1 MEDLLAAGYVYVL
14 VNSSMP
20 GLLKVGKTTRSVAER
35 CAELTSA
42 TGVPTPFV
50 VAFEQLFEDC
60 DSAEQAIHAE
70 LARKGLRHADNRE
83 FFRGSPN
90 DVVRLILATPGVS
103 SAHLGEGVRAGE
115 AWSGLFSEAEAREE
129 GSTNLFGDN
138 TEAKRLYVAA
148 AQLGAP
154 LGYQSAGRIAA
165 GKNPPENRE
174 SVALYKKG
182 AEQGDYGCYWRLAV
196 LLEKRGERWEAQT
209 AWDKYFEC
217 RSQRLDD
224 RFEGKVGFEH
234 LCACYIRS
242 CLSLEQEPNLPENVR
257 GDTKIRLDIYEEAIS
272 LAVGPALDENAN
284 DVDRDWLKV
293 LRWIESQ
300 LLLADDPRVLR
311 NTVPQV
317 ADQRIGILQWIRT
330 LLG

>member
-1 MEDLLAAGYVYVL
+1 
-14 VNSSMP
+14 MP
-20 GLLKVGKTTRSVAER
+20 GLLKVGKTTRAVAER

-50 VAFEQLFEDC
+50 VAFEQHFEDC
-60 DSAEQAIHAE
+60 DSAERAIHAE
-70 LARKGLRHADNRE
+70 LARKGLRHAENRE
-83 FFRGSPN
+83 FFQGSPN
-90 DVVRLILATPGVS
+90 DVVRLILATPGIS
-103 SAHLGEGVRAGE
+103 SAYICEEGRTGE
-115 AWSGLFSEAEAREE
+115 AWAGLFSEAEATEE
-129 GSTNLFGDN
+129 RPGNLFGDN
-138 TEAKRLYVAA
+138 AEAKRLYVAA

-154 LGYQSAGRIAA
+154 LGYQMAGRIAA
-165 GKNPPENRE
+165 QKKPLDNRE

-196 LLEKRGERWEAQT
+196 LLENRGERWEAQT

-217 RSQRLDD
+217 RSRRLDD
-224 RFEGKVGFEH
+224 RFEGWVEFEH
-234 LCACYIRS
+234 LCACYIWS
-242 CLSLEQEPNLPENVR
+242 CLSLDREPHLPEIARSNA
-257 GDTKIRLDIYEEAIS
+257 KIRLGIYEEAIS

-284 DVDRDWLKV
+284 DVDHDWLKV

-300 LLLADDPRVLR
+300 LLLADDPRGLR

-317 ADQRIGILQWIRT
+317 ADQRIGLLQWMRT